1 MNFYKENEKS
11 KAICENC
18 RKIVITTFKYGD
30 FKLNNLII
38 PDILLGYCDI
48 CGEVV
53 SVPHQSTYKINSYRK
68 QHETKK
74 KEFRIPLHMHDVL
87 YTIGAHSKISR
98 KPNTICRIVSKYY
111 LTKLKSAR
119 HKTLLS
125 SIYKSTNDV
134 LAKGASKSRLSCVFD
149 LDDYKIFMERKKELG
164 VSEATLLKGFIMTA
178 KYDFLDKDDKKLKAE
193 LEEIA
198 HQVL

>member
-1 MNFYKENEKS
+1 MEFYKENDKS
-11 KAICENC
+11 KAICEKC
-18 RKIVITTFKYGD
+18 RKIVTTTFKYSD
-30 FKLNNLII
+30 FERWNIVV
-38 PDILLGYCDI
+38 PDVLLDFCDE
-48 CGEVV
+48 CGSLV
-53 SVPHQSTYKINSYRK
+53 SIPHQSTYKINSYRK

-87 YTIGAHSKISR
+87 YSIGAHSKISR

-149 LDDYKIFMERKKELG
+149 LEDYKIFMERKKELG
-164 VSEATLLKGFIMTA
+164 VSEVTLLKGFIMTA

-193 LEEIA
+193 LEDIA
-198 HQVL
+198 HQIL